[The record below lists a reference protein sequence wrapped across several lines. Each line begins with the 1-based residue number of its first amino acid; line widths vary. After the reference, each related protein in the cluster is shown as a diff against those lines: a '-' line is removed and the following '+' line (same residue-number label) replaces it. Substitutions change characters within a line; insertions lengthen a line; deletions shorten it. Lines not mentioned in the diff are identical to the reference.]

1 MAEDQPD
8 VRQLMQMMQQKIGN
22 LELTVHALMQVLEEE
37 DLLTQERINE
47 QAQEIVKEMQQQ
59 DIEGDVPNPEKAVEE
74 IETDEEE
81 E

>member
-1 MAEDQPD
+1 MADDQPD

-59 DIEGDVPNPEKAVEE
+59 DMNGEVPDPEKAVDE
-74 IETDEEE
+74 IETDDEEE
-81 E
+81 

>member
-1 MAEDQPD
+1 MADDQPD

-59 DIEGDVPNPEKAVEE
+59 DINGEVPDPEKAVDE
-74 IETDEEE
+74 IDTEEE
-81 E
+81 

>member
-1 MAEDQPD
+1 MADDQPD

-59 DIEGDVPNPEKAVEE
+59 DMNGEVPDPEKAVDE
-74 IETDEEE
+74 IDTDDEEE
-81 E
+81 